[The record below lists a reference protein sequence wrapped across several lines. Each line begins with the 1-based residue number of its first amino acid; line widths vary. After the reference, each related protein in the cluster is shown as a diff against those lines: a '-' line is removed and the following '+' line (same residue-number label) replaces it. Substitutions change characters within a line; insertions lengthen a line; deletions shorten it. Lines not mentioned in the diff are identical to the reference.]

1 MEWFLDKFEGFVGV
15 NFYTMILAWVNILI
29 LYLVLRKILFN
40 PIKNMIDSR
49 QKEIDD
55 LYTDAE
61 SSRES
66 AEAMKAEYE
75 EKLARAEEEGDE
87 IRRAAQRRATLR
99 EEEILREAEDTARRT
114 LRRAEEQIEL
124 EKARALAEVK
134 DEVSTL
140 AVEIATAVI
149 GRDVDGAEHATLIDD
164 FIAQVGEDQ

>member
-1 MEWFLDKFEGFVGV
+1 MEWFLDRFEGFVGV
-15 NFYTMILAWVNILI
+15 NFYTMILAWLNILI

-55 LYTDAE
+55 LYSDAE

-75 EKLARAEEEGDE
+75 EKLSHAEEEGEE

-149 GRDVDGAEHATLIDD
+149 GRDVDGAEHATLIDN
-164 FIAQVGEDQ
+164 FISQVGEDK

>member
-1 MEWFLDKFEGFVGV
+1 MEWFLDRFEGFVGV
-15 NFYTMILAWVNILI
+15 NFYTMILAWLNILI

-55 LYTDAE
+55 LYSDAE

-75 EKLARAEEEGDE
+75 EKLSHAEEEGEE

-99 EEEILREAEDTARRT
+99 EEEILREAEDTARLT

-134 DEVSTL
+134 DEVSSL

-164 FIAQVGEDQ
+164 FISTVGEDK